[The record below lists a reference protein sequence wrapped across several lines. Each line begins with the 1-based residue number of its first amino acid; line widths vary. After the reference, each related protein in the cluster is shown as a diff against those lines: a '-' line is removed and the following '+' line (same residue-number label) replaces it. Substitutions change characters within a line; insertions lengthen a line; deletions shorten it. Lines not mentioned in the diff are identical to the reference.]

1 MKNKFDIIVVGAG
14 HAGCEAA
21 LASARLGC
29 KTLLVTLK
37 IDKIGF
43 MSCNPAIGGIG
54 KGQLVREVDALGGEM
69 GKAIDATLI
78 QFRMLNSSKGY
89 AARSSRAQAD
99 RKKYNLYMRDVILS
113 EENLSVLEDEAIN
126 ILVKNGIAIGIN
138 TKKKGSIES
147 ESVILTPGTFLN
159 GIIHIGLEHKSGGR
173 IDEEAS
179 CELSKNLS
187 TLGLRIMKL
196 KTGTTPRLDGKT
208 IDFSKFTCQ
217 EGDRNIIPFSF
228 WTEKINIKQNPC
240 FVGRT
245 NEKTHRII
253 KEGLEYSPLYTGKI
267 KSTGVRYCPS
277 IEDKIVKFPDRDSH
291 IIFLE
296 PEGKDTDQYYPN
308 GISTSLPYRIQENM
322 VHSIDGLEKAKIIK
336 PGYGIE
342 YDVVDPTELKPTLE
356 TKAIEGL
363 FLAGQING
371 TTGYEE
377 AASLGLAA
385 GINASLKV
393 KNKAPFILDRS
404 EAYIGVLIDDLV
416 TKGTSE
422 PYRMFTSRVEYRLS
436 VREDNAAQRLSK
448 KGYSLGL
455 VSGVK
460 MNKVEK
466 EKEKVENL
474 KSRLTP
480 PLRKL
485 LKRPSVTLE
494 DIIKSQKWDED
505 ISYREKTQI
514 EVDIKYEG
522 YVKRELSRI
531 NKFKKIE
538 NICIPEDFDYSR
550 VSGLSREIKEKLSK
564 FKPRSLGQ
572 ASRVSGVTPTAIT
585 LLMVKLHTQKVV

>member
-29 KTLLVTLK
+29 KTLLITLK

-43 MSCNPAIGGIG
+43 MSCNPAIGGVG
-54 KGQLVREVDALGGEM
+54 KGQLVKEVDALGGEM

-78 QFRMLNSSKGY
+78 QFRMLNSSRGY

-99 RKKYNLYMRDVILS
+99 RKNYNLYMRDTILS
-113 EENLSVLEDEAIN
+113 EENLNVLEDEAIG
-126 ILVKNGIAIGIN
+126 ILIKSGIAKGIN
-138 TKKKGSIES
+138 TKKKGTIES

-179 CELSKNLS
+179 CDLSKNLS
-187 TLGLRIMKL
+187 NLGLKIMKL

-208 IDFSKFTCQ
+208 IDFSKFTPQ
-217 EGDRNIIPFSF
+217 EGDRDIIPFSF
-228 WTEKINIKQNPC
+228 WTGKINIKQKPC
-240 FVGRT
+240 FMGRT

-253 KEGLEYSPLYTGKI
+253 REGLDHSPLYTGKI

-296 PEGKDTDQYYPN
+296 PEGKDTDVYYPN
-308 GISTSLPYRIQENM
+308 GISTSLPYDIQEDM
-322 VHSIDGLEKAKIIK
+322 VRSIDGLEKAKITK

-356 TKAIEGL
+356 TKAIERL

-436 VREDNAAQRLSK
+436 VREDNAALRLSG
-448 KGYSLGL
+448 KGHSMGL
-455 VSGVK
+455 VSQEK
-460 MNKVEK
+460 MSKVEK
-466 EKEKVENL
+466 EKEKVESL
-474 KSRLTP
+474 KKRLSP
-480 PLRKL
+480 KLRKL
-485 LKRPSVTLE
+485 LKRPGVTFE
-494 DIIKSQKWDED
+494 DIKKSQKWEED
-505 ISYREKTQI
+505 ISYREKTQV

-522 YVKRELSRI
+522 YIRRELSNI

-538 NICIPEDFDYSR
+538 KIYIPENFDYSK
-550 VSGLSREIKEKLSK
+550 VTGLSREIKEKLSK

-585 LLMVKLHTQKVV
+585 LLMVKIHAWKAG